1 MVTDIQAN
9 SDFALHIES
18 TGGAHNYTVLQ
29 NSSDTLNAYAFT
41 DHFDRQ
47 HTIDVQYKVLVPSKV
62 RVISDGTYS
71 ISVSDGAEII

>member
-18 TGGAHNYTVLQ
+18 QNGAHNYTILQ
-29 NSSDTLNAYAFT
+29 NSSDTLSTYAMT
-41 DHFDRQ
+41 DHFERQ

-62 RVISDGTYS
+62 RVISDGAYL